1 MCAHAGVGTIAR
13 DAPRR
18 RLRTLRAPWRRAVP
32 ERAARV
38 QGTAAAYTNTKR
50 SAQCC
55 QTDALTYHV
64 TGNITRGPN
73 HGQTCP
79 TPTLAAQWRREL
91 QRGGSRV
98 SERGGTGARV
108 GDPSLAAR
116 ASGPP
121 RSRADELVG
130 VDDDDERPQL
140 DDDKLHDGDEQA
152 YCTSTP
158 RTQHEHASREPT
170 ARAHTAR
177 AHTAQTSAARAH
189 TRARPASRFCS
200 NPPGP
205 RRDATRPGQAP
216 PRRVTA
222 QPRFPAN
229 ARRPPPPR
237 GELSRGPAAAPR
249 SGRLR
254 TPR

>member
-1 MCAHAGVGTIAR
+1 MYPRPVSHAVCAHAGVGTIAR

-64 TGNITRGPN
+64 TGNITRRPN

-130 VDDDDERPQL
+130 VDDDDERPQY
-140 DDDKLHDGDEQA
+140 DGDKLHDRGKES
-152 YCTSTP
+152 TS
-158 RTQHEHASREPT
+158 
-170 ARAHTAR
+170 
-177 AHTAQTSAARAH
+177 
-189 TRARPASRFCS
+189 
-200 NPPGP
+200 
-205 RRDATRPGQAP
+205 
-216 PRRVTA
+216 
-222 QPRFPAN
+222 
-229 ARRPPPPR
+229 
-237 GELSRGPAAAPR
+237 
-249 SGRLR
+249 
-254 TPR
+254 